1 MKNRFMFVATGKSEK
16 FAATRI
22 YIRKEKTVAHD

>member
-1 MKNRFMFVATGKSEK
+1 MFVATGKSEK

-22 YIRKEKTVAHD
+22 YVRKEKTVAHN